1 MRFHALLCVL
11 PPCTS
16 SLLWAG
22 RIRGLTLSPVSLC
35 SLPASSCTHLDRP
48 HGLSFRLSVL
58 PMRTA
63 IVLFPRCEPSVP
75 LSRFDPSSRHGTPLP
90 HPTPPLWQSGAT
102 NGHQVA
108 PGHHMPTGSGPPPL
122 PCLPDLPLP
131 VEHTHIAVP
140 CHFASSPSRLPPIK
154 RRGRKAGASLPP
166 VSAAVTAHHKS
177 CPRCT

>member
-1 MRFHALLCVL
+1 MRSHAPLCVL
-11 PPCTS
+11 PPCAS

-48 HGLSFRLSVL
+48 HDLSFRLSVL

-90 HPTPPLWQSGAT
+90 HPAPPVAIRRDKRTSGCPGASYANRKWPSSSALFTRPAPAGRTHAHSGA
-102 NGHQVA
+102 
-108 PGHHMPTGSGPPPL
+108 
-122 PCLPDLPLP
+122 LPLR
-131 VEHTHIAVP
+131 VEP
-140 CHFASSPSRLPPIK
+140 PGRLPPIK